1 MRLFISVDFS
11 EEILEVLRD
20 SIDQLKHQ
28 CRSANFTREENL
40 HLTLAFI
47 GETQRSEAAVRAM
60 KRINM
65 DSFPLTLNGFG
76 HFGDLF
82 WIGTEKNA
90 ALHRLASNVKEEL
103 LDEDFDIDRKK
114 FSPHITVARRVRPQ
128 SALGKIHLSVPR
140 TSMTVKGFSLMESR
154 RYEGK
159 LIYREIFWKSLG

>member
-76 HFGDLF
+76 HF
-82 WIGTEKNA
+82 
-90 ALHRLASNVKEEL
+90 
-103 LDEDFDIDRKK
+103 
-114 FSPHITVARRVRPQ
+114 
-128 SALGKIHLSVPR
+128 
-140 TSMTVKGFSLMESR
+140 
-154 RYEGK
+154 
-159 LIYREIFWKSLG
+159 